1 MARYPISTGTV
12 TGKAAERA
20 LRFTH
25 SHFQIIQSPVPHFTK
40 TFSKMQGRDWGW
52 MVQKRK
58 SIVAFLQERVYD
70 MLCKV
75 SRFGVNFM
83 SHQGRSLCAAAAVPP
98 FCLDFL
104 GQFADILGTARVPEM
119 AICHPRGKV
128 REVFPG
134 GAVCSLAGEDIAGR
148 RGRRMRLQMILTQD
162 RRFLFE
168 TEKGPA
174 GFVVSSDAK
183 LWAVKIS

>member
-1 MARYPISTGTV
+1 
-12 TGKAAERA
+12 
-20 LRFTH
+20 
-25 SHFQIIQSPVPHFTK
+25 
-40 TFSKMQGRDWGW
+40 

-83 SHQGRSLCAAAAVPP
+83 SYQGRSLCAAAAVPP
-98 FCLDFL
+98 FCLNFL
-104 GQFADILGTARVPEM
+104 GQFAVVLVQRVPEI
-119 AICHPRGKV
+119 AICHSSGKV
-128 REVFPG
+128 RGVFPG
-134 GAVCSLAGEDIAGR
+134 GAVCSLAGRHIAGR
-148 RGRRMRLQMILTQD
+148 RGRLMRLQMILTQN

-174 GFVVSSDAK
+174 DFVVSSDAK
-183 LWAVKIS
+183 IRAAKIS